1 MPEHYKEILM
11 DNWII
16 THHTDKTV
24 TVTFEDGRS
33 LNYDISSLVN
43 PPDIPTRF
51 LGTDLPN
58 NSTGVSVAGTTYK
71 FLANGVFDSH
81 KHTTEETDHNI
92 ECVEGRVLVKRDYQG
107 DIELGP
113 GETANIEV
121 NEIHSIHALEPS
133 KTVHWLKI

>member
-1 MPEHYKEILM
+1 M

-16 THHTDKTV
+16 THHIDKTV

-43 PPDIPTRF
+43 PPDIPNKF

-58 NSTGVSVAGTTYK
+58 NSTGMIVAGTTYK
-71 FLANGVFDSH
+71 FLDNGVFYPH
-81 KHTTEETDHNI
+81 KHVTEQSVHNI

-113 GETANIEV
+113 GEIANIEL
-121 NEIHSIHALEPS
+121 NEIHSIYALEPS
-133 KTVHWLKI
+133 TTIHWLKN